1 MASRSRPRLFGL
13 DVPPGVRLIAPQ
25 LEQLLGLR
33 DLEQTYQ
40 QVRASGS
47 PRELLEA
54 VFDDWNVRV
63 QVSDVDLSRVP
74 STGAAVVVANHPFG
88 GIEGMALALVLLS
101 VRPDVKVLANRMLGR
116 IPELRELF
124 AFVDPFERSD
134 SPRRSVAGLREAAR
148 WLRQGGLLAVFPAG
162 EVAHLHLRHR
172 AVVDPPWLTT
182 VARLVRRAGCPAVP
196 VWFTGV
202 NGPLF
207 QLVGM
212 VHPALRTAM
221 LPRELLARRGATLE
235 ARIGTPVPSSQLTA
249 CATDADMTALLRA
262 RTEILAERPAGG
274 NPPVQPR
281 RTPTRPSP
289 VVQAVDPAR
298 LEREIAALEDN
309 ACLVASG
316 PHRVFVADAYRVPSV
331 MRDIGRLRELTFRAA
346 GEGTGRELDLDR
358 FDESYEHLFVWHAE
372 QRRVVG
378 AYRIGR
384 TEPLLGAE
392 GLDGLYT
399 STLFRFSPRLFESTG
414 PALEM
419 GRSFIRIEDQR
430 SFTALLLLWQGI
442 GRYVVRHP
450 ECATLFGPVSISAD
464 YASASQQL
472 IVAFLKQNAYRH
484 PWSRWVRPRSPFRSR
499 PSRVIRRGVADVRDL
514 DEVSRFIA
522 ELEADG
528 KGAPVLLR
536 QYLKLGGRLL
546 GFNVDPD
553 FSNVLDV
560 LVMVDLRRTDR
571 RILERY
577 MGRDGAREFLAHHAP

>member
-1 MASRSRPRLFGL
+1 
-13 DVPPGVRLIAPQ
+13 
-25 LEQLLGLR
+25 
-33 DLEQTYQ
+33 
-40 QVRASGS
+40 
-47 PRELLEA
+47 
-54 VFDDWNVRV
+54 
-63 QVSDVDLSRVP
+63 
-74 STGAAVVVANHPFG
+74 
-88 GIEGMALALVLLS
+88 
-101 VRPDVKVLANRMLGR
+101 
-116 IPELRELF
+116 
-124 AFVDPFERSD
+124 
-134 SPRRSVAGLREAAR
+134 
-148 WLRQGGLLAVFPAG
+148 
-162 EVAHLHLRHR
+162 
-172 AVVDPPWLTT
+172 
-182 VARLVRRAGCPAVP
+182 
-196 VWFTGV
+196 
-202 NGPLF
+202 
-207 QLVGM
+207 
-212 VHPALRTAM
+212 
-221 LPRELLARRGATLE
+221 
-235 ARIGTPVPSSQLTA
+235 
-249 CATDADMTALLRA
+249 
-262 RTEILAERPAGG
+262 
-274 NPPVQPR
+274 
-281 RTPTRPSP
+281 
-289 VVQAVDPAR
+289 
-298 LEREIAALEDN
+298 
-309 ACLVASG
+309 
-316 PHRVFVADAYRVPSV
+316 
-331 MRDIGRLRELTFRAA
+331 
-346 GEGTGRELDLDR
+346 
-358 FDESYEHLFVWHAE
+358 
-372 QRRVVG
+372 VVG